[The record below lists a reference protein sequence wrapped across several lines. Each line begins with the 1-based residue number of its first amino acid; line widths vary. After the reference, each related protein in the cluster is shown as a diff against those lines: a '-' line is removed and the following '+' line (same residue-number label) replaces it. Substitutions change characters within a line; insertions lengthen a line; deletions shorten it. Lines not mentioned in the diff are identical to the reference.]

1 MHFFNCSKDSIFT
14 IISDNPILQRLREEK
29 EHKISGG
36 FYHELQIRMTY
47 NLNQI
52 EGSTLNEEQT
62 RIDYNR
68 YIIKRFEIYSTIAD
82 IN

>member
-14 IISDNPILQRLREEK
+14 IISDIPILQRLIEEK
-29 EHKISGG
+29 ELNLWGG
-36 FYHELQIRMTY
+36 FYHELQILMTY

-62 RIDYNR
+62 RLMIV
-68 YIIKRFEIYSTIAD
+68 KFMVK
-82 IN
+82 